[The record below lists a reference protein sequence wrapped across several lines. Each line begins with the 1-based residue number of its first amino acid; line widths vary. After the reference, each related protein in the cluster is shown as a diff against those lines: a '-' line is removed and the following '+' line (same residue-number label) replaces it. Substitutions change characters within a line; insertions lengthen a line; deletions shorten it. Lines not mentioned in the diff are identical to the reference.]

1 MISIAH
7 EKKITENR
15 TLKTKYQ
22 GRVSS
27 KGVFKND
34 ISTIAKQVGKVKK
47 KIEFLS
53 TKVKTKDL
61 KTILKFP
68 I

>member
-15 TLKTKYQ
+15 TPKTKYQ

-47 KIEFLS
+47 N
-53 TKVKTKDL
+53 
-61 KTILKFP
+61 
-68 I
+68 

>member
-1 MISIAH
+1 MANFPEKDSKFEMISIAH

-15 TLKTKYQ
+15 TPKTKYQ

-34 ISTIAKQVGKVKK
+34 ISTIAK
-47 KIEFLS
+47 
-53 TKVKTKDL
+53 
-61 KTILKFP
+61 
-68 I
+68 

>member
-15 TLKTKYQ
+15 TPKTKYQ

-47 KIEFLS
+47 IEFLS

>member
-47 KIEFLS
+47 KN
-53 TKVKTKDL
+53 
-61 KTILKFP
+61 
-68 I
+68 